1 MWLFESGKSKFVWMP
16 LIPGAFYTFIC
27 STFIANATIGF
38 NLPWNIAYPIGAVL
52 MVVYVVAIVAYG
64 KKRAARVALNH

>member
-1 MWLFESGKSKFVWMP
+1 MP